1 MRSLRNKA
9 LSLFAALAL
18 GGWVL
23 GTPVSAD
30 AEPKGLTVIELFTSQ
45 GCSSCPPADALLGE
59 LTAEPGILGLSFHV
73 DYWDYIG
80 WADPYAKKA
89 YSKRQRGY
97 AQAFKK
103 SFVYTPQ
110 MVVHGMIETTGS
122 DAGSIRQAIKQTAQR
137 LDTPIRINRTKA
149 GGLTVTIG
157 QSSHPVDASV
167 WLAFFDPEH
176 TTKVKRGENRGR
188 VIKNFN
194 VVRELRHIGD
204 WHGKAVK
211 FTVPPLAL
219 KGHDKQGCAVFLQ
232 NPAKGPILGA
242 AAIQL
247 SDNSL
252 PQR

>member
-1 MRSLRNKA
+1 MRFLRNKA
-9 LSLFAALAL
+9 VSLCAALLLGVWAL
-18 GGWVL
+18 G
-23 GTPVSAD
+23 TSYPAD
-30 AEPKGLTVIELFTSQ
+30 AEPKGLTIIELFTSQ

-59 LTAEPGILGLSFHV
+59 LTAEPGVLGLSFHV

-97 AQAFKK
+97 AQVFKK

-122 DAGSIRQAIKQTAQR
+122 DAGGVRQAIKQAAER
-137 LDTPIRINRTKA
+137 LDTPIRLTRLA
-149 GGLTVTIG
+149 GGGLAVTVG
-157 QSSHPVDASV
+157 QSSHPVDAAV
-167 WLAFFDPEH
+167 WLALFDPEH

-188 VIKNFN
+188 MIKNFN

-204 WHGKAVK
+204 WHGKAIK
-211 FTVPPLAL
+211 LTVPPLAL
-219 KGHDKQGCAVFLQ
+219 KGHDDQGCAVFIQ